1 MPQCQPG
8 PARQEKPRLPHYPGL
23 SFRPRFVWFRG
34 SAPSTPTYSFGLSP
48 HSRTPQE
55 SLDGQ
60 GEGEGWDFP
69 LFCCLPLFSLPLSN
83 GRWGERLGVTGR
95 WGWLGNLFSPFSLL
109 ASPFLWRRGEGE
121 SEWSVA
127 LAEELVSP
135 APPLQSRGRGS
146 SDSSPNPT
154 MFAAQFGFSYRTPGQ
169 DPLNQDL

>member
-8 PARQEKPRLPHYPGL
+8 PGPGRQEKPRLPHLPGL
-23 SFRPRFVWFRG
+23 SLRPRFVWFRG
-34 SAPSTPTYSFGLSP
+34 SVPSTPTHSFGLSP

-55 SLDGQ
+55 PLD
-60 GEGEGWDFP
+60 GEGWDSP
-69 LFCCLPLFSLPLSN
+69 LCCCLSQFSLPLSN
-83 GRWGERLGVTGR
+83 GSWERLGVTGR

-135 APPLQSRGRGS
+135 ASPPPQSRGRGS

-154 MFAAQFGFSYRTPGQ
+154 VFAAQFGFSCRTPGQ